1 MKPKF
6 IIVLL
11 ILLCS
16 AILIAGCT
24 SSQSSPTPAQTQY
37 VETAPLTKE
46 TTTGASVVPTA
57 DDFIVDDSSGQI
69 QVRTV
74 GSGADSQMKE
84 VDVTLNR
91 ADGVVQT
98 VSSNDSNQAANF
110 NGIIQGTTS
119 GTDHIIV
126 KVIMDDGDTYTVIDN
141 DIKYGEEIN
150 DGICKTTRF
159 GTPC

>member
-24 SSQSSPTPAQTQY
+24 SSQSPPTPAPTPY
-37 VETAPLTKE
+37 VETAPVTNE

>member
-24 SSQSSPTPAQTQY
+24 SSQSPPTPAQTQY
-37 VETAPLTKE
+37 VETAPVTNE

-57 DDFIVDDSSGQI
+57 DDFIVDDSDGQI

>member
-1 MKPKF
+1 M
-6 IIVLL
+6 
-11 ILLCS
+11 
-16 AILIAGCT
+16 
-24 SSQSSPTPAQTQY
+24 
-37 VETAPLTKE
+37 
-46 TTTGASVVPTA
+46 VPTA
-57 DDFIVDDSSGQI
+57 DDFIVDDSDGQI